1 VIARNYEWQAPRH
14 PPRLSFA
21 AARAEK
27 GWIATP
33 AQTEFTSPRRRS
45 DGLPRRNLA
54 ERRRR
59 APSPRRVGRGE
70 FDRVA
75 HPPLDVPDEVGRD
88 RAPPSGGATGRRC
101 TCSSQFSDRAAP
113 HTLRLVSP
121 YATAA
126 QVSVTPRE
134 SGRFQIFA
142 ASSPSR
148 RHQSGAPARAV
159 PPRTPAARSATK
171 D

>member
-1 VIARNYEWQAPRH
+1 MNGRLLGTCHVFPLQRRARRRH
-14 PPRLSFA
+14 GSQLRRRQNLHHHVDA
-21 AARAEK
+21 ATVCRAET
-27 GWIATP
+27 W
-33 AQTEFTSPRRRS
+33 
-45 DGLPRRNLA
+45 
-54 ERRRR
+54 
-59 APSPRRVGRGE
+59 
-70 FDRVA
+70 
-75 HPPLDVPDEVGRD
+75 
-88 RAPPSGGATGRRC
+88 PSGGGARHHLAGSGAGSLIAWRTRRLTCLTKSAGTARHLPGAATGRRC